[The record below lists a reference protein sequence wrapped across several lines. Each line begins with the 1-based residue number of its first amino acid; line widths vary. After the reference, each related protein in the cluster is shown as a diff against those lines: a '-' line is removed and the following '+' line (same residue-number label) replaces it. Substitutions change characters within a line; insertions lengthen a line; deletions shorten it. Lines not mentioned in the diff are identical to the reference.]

1 MTQAADAQR
10 NGTAGARRNAVALL
24 VPLAIYGAMVALFEL
39 TPLDASVQELFFDRG
54 AGQWLVAKDDLLLRT
69 ILYTGPKVVLVGLG
83 IAAFAAVLWIGFRQR
98 RLLRGVLVLALS
110 LALIPLAVGQLKR
123 VTGVHCPDDL
133 VPYGGPVPFVS
144 LLEPYP
150 ESHTTWP
157 GRCYPAGHASGG
169 FALFGTVALAR
180 NRRERH
186 LGIALGMGAGWI
198 MALYQMARG
207 VHFLSHGLATMLLA
221 WFTVSL
227 LIWLLLRPGP
237 DRT

>member
-10 NGTAGARRNAVALL
+10 NGASRARRNAIALL
-24 VPLAIYGAMVALFEL
+24 VPLAIYGAVVALFEL
-39 TPLDASVQELFFDRG
+39 TPLDETVQELFFDRATG
-54 AGQWLVAKDDLLLRT
+54 RWLVAKDNQLLRA
-69 ILYTGPKVVLVGLG
+69 IFYTGPKVVLIGLG
-83 IAAFAAVLWIGFRQR
+83 VAAFAAVLWIGFRQR

-110 LALIPLAVGQLKR
+110 LALIPLAVGQLKQ

-133 VPYGGPVPFVS
+133 IPYGGPIPLVS
-144 LLEPYP
+144 LLEPP
-150 ESHTTWP
+150 SENEITWA

-169 FALFGTVALAR
+169 FALLGTVALAR

-186 LGIALGMGAGWI
+186 LGMALGIGAGWI

-221 WFTVSL
+221 WFMVSL
-227 LIWLLLRPGP
+227 LIWLLHRPGW
-237 DRT
+237 DRG

>member
-1 MTQAADAQR
+1 MTPAQR
-10 NGTAGARRNAVALL
+10 PNASTLL
-24 VPLAIYGAMVALFEL
+24 VPLAIYGAVVALFEL

-54 AGQWLVAKDDLLLRT
+54 AGQWLVAKDDLLPRA
-69 ILYTGPKVVLVGLG
+69 IFYTGPKVVLVGLG
-83 IAAFAAVLWIGFRQR
+83 IAAFVAVLWVGYRQR

-110 LALIPLAVGQLKR
+110 LALVPLAVGQLKG

-133 VPYGGPVPFVS
+133 VPYGGPVPFAS

-150 ESHTTWP
+150 EGGSTWS

-186 LGIALGMGAGWI
+186 LGIALGLGAGWI

-221 WFTVSL
+221 WFMVSL
-227 LIWLLLRPGP
+227 LMWLLRPPGP
-237 DRT
+237 GSSHA